1 MYLRRAVGKTLTLPL
16 RTPPSSPP
24 LLWKHASLRQMSSKR
39 VPGLAGSNMIY
50 YLFVGVTF
58 SAGGYYAYRT
68 FTSDQSRYTERI
80 NNMQVKSTMR
90 ESPEML
96 QHPDEEVKPTETN
109 EGCSEA
115 PNDAS
120 PLEAGLE
127 TAEEIPDVE
136 DAALEETS
144 AVSVEAGSEE
154 TPAVR
159 VGAGSETQ
167 AVGVEAGSEETPAV
181 SVGASP
187 EIGDGAVVSVESGPE
202 VTDAAVLEEAE
213 AGDKAP
219 KPEEASAVDT
229 ELEEEKKSPPQVE
242 TSAEA
247 ESQEEAPP
255 QA

>member
-1 MYLRRAVGKTLTLPL
+1 
-16 RTPPSSPP
+16 
-24 LLWKHASLRQMSSKR
+24 MSSKR

-80 NNMQVKSTMR
+80 NNMQAKSTMK

-115 PNDAS
+115 PSDAS
-120 PLEAGLE
+120 PLEADMA

-144 AVSVEAGSEE
+144 AVSVGAGPAEIPAVSIGADPDETVAVSVGAGSEE
-154 TPAVR
+154 TPAD
-159 VGAGSETQ
+159 SL
-167 AVGVEAGSEETPAV
+167 
-181 SVGASP
+181 GASP
-187 EIGDGAVVSVESGPE
+187 GITEVAMVSVESGPE
-202 VTDAAVLEEAE
+202 VTDAAVLEAAE
-213 AGDKAP
+213 ASDKSP
-219 KPEEASAVDT
+219 KPDEASAVDT
-229 ELEEEKKSPPQVE
+229 ELEGEKKSPP
-242 TSAEA
+242 EA
-247 ESQEEAPP
+247 ETCVEAELQEEAPP